1 MAKKLAN
8 DYLLWVESS
17 TPGTYNVCK
26 GQKGTTIN
34 RQAAQIDL
42 TTKDDS
48 GYGVLA
54 PGLRNLTIQT
64 GFIPNLPDANGY
76 QRLETLCKA
85 SPQAAFKVQIRKGGL
100 TGATPGDVVFE
111 GSVYG
116 NFDTTAFEQNEG
128 VSDTVTLYAAAA
140 PTTDLLA

>member
-1 MAKKLAN
+1 MSKKLAN
-8 DYLLWVESS
+8 EYMLWVESA
-17 TPGTYNVCK
+17 TPGTFNVCK

-42 TTKDDS
+42 TTKDDE

-54 PGLRNLTIQT
+54 PGIRSLSLQT

-85 SPQAAFKVQIRKGGL
+85 NPQAPFVIQIRKGAL
-100 TGATPGDVVFE
+100 TGADPADVVFE
-111 GSVYG
+111 CSVYG
-116 NFDTTAFEQNEG
+116 NFDTTGFEQNEG
-128 VSDTVTLYAAAA
+128 VTDAVTMYAAAA
-140 PTTDLLA
+140 PTIDLLA

>member
-54 PGLRNLTIQT
+54 PGIRNLTIQT

-100 TGATPGDVVFE
+100 TGASPADVVFE